1 VASLVA
7 IAGNPEAKD
16 ADRVRAACAILDRI
30 GLPVTTEVTVSRGDD
45 LDLSG
50 LTLEELQTWRA
61 LVDRARGV
69 G

>member
-7 IAGNPEAKD
+7 IAGNLEAKD

-30 GLPVTTEVTVSRGDD
+30 GLPVTTEVTVSRGDE